1 MKEIVLA
8 CGRVFDVVCKIAV
21 AVGGTGL
28 VLMTVFI
35 AWQVYG
41 RFILNDTPTWTEPTA
56 LLLMLYFI
64 LLVAAVGVRERFH
77 LGLDL
82 FRMLVPPKVNL
93 ALDIVSFGVVG
104 FLGFAMMIYGLDLCI
119 GTWQEQ
125 IPAIFLPEGVR
136 FLPMF
141 FAGLMIG
148 VFSIERIVRLLL
160 GIDHV
165 SSEMSVGRD

>member
-8 CGRVFDVVCKIAV
+8 CGRVFDVVSKIAV
-21 AVGGTGL
+21 AVGSTGL
-28 VLMTVFI
+28 VLMTIFI
-35 AWQVYG
+35 AWQVFG
-41 RFILNDTPTWTEPTA
+41 RFVLNDTPTWTEPSS

-82 FRMLVPPKVNL
+82 FRMIVPPSVTL
-93 ALDIVSFGVVG
+93 AMDIISFVVVG

-119 GTWQEQ
+119 GTWGER
-125 IPAIFLPEGVR
+125 IPAILLPEGIR

-141 FAGLMIG
+141 FAGMMIG
-148 VFSIERIVRLLL
+148 VFSIERIARLLL
-160 GIDHV
+160 GIDQV
-165 SSEMSVGRD
+165 STDMSVGRD